1 MNTEVI
7 SRIVTGVLVGIV
19 VLAGVL
25 PVAASAEGAV
35 PLVSMPGV
43 ALHERDD
50 LLLEHALQRLDL
62 LLQIQSD
69 RLSLANLTVSQTRE
83 WIATLQTAGK
93 DTADL
98 EAAVVAFAGSL
109 ASAQAAHSDAQAL
122 ANTTAGFDAQG
133 QVVDEGQARQ
143 TLKGIRDG
151 MRSCAD
157 TINPAARTFHEALRA
172 YRASL
177 RPQNG
182 VDELIPNIT
191 ISQ

>member
-1 MNTEVI
+1 MNTQVI

-43 ALHERDD
+43 ALHEWDD
-50 LLLEHALQRLDL
+50 LLLEHALQRLGL

-69 RLSLANLTVSQTRE
+69 RLSLANLTVSQTHE
-83 WIATLQTAGK
+83 WITSLQTAGK

-98 EAAVVAFAGSL
+98 EAAVAAFEAVL
-109 ASAQAAHSDAQAL
+109 APAQAAHSDAQAF
-122 ANTTAGFDAQG
+122 ANNPAGFDANG
-133 QVVDEGQARQ
+133 QVIDEEQARQ
-143 TLKGIRDG
+143 TLKDIRNG

-157 TINPAARTFHEALRA
+157 AINPASRTFHEAIRA

-177 RPQNG
+177 RPLNG
-182 VDELIPNIT
+182 VGEVIPDIT